1 MFHRVIALASLALVL
16 MIAATPSRAQTW
28 AEMYAAGQ
36 AVAPGHRALPRTTP
50 LPIPRSSV
58 EHLIRRS
65 AERHGVPVRLALAV
79 AKVESNFRCNA
90 IGRAGE
96 RSVLQIKPATARGL
110 GYRGSPAG
118 LTNCGAGLE
127 FGMRHLAAAYRRCG
141 TKAGAMRLHNRG
153 LGSSCHGGGAYVG
166 RAMAALGRV

>member
-1 MFHRVIALASLALVL
+1 MFHRVLALASLAFVL
-16 MIAATPSRAQTW
+16 MIAVSPSRAQTW
-28 AEMYAAGQ
+28 AEMYATGQ
-36 AVAPGHRALPRTTP
+36 VVAPGHRALPRTAP
-50 LPIPRSSV
+50 MPIARSSV

-110 GYRGSPAG
+110 GYRGSAAG
-118 LTNCGAGLE
+118 LTNCGAGLD
-127 FGMRHLAAAYRRCG
+127 FGMRHLAAAWRRCG
-141 TKAGAMRLHNRG
+141 SKAGAMRLHNRG
-153 LGSSCHGGGAYVG
+153 LGSSCHGGGAYVV